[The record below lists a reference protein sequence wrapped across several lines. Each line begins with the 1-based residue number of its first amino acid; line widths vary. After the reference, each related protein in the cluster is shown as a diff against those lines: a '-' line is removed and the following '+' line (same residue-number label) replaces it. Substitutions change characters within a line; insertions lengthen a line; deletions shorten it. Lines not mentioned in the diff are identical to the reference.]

1 MREAAGDDGIVF
13 VDELADVLKSWHRKV
28 EAKRVAR
35 EGKKP
40 QKSDGAVGSC
50 AIS

>member
-13 VDELADVLKSWHRKV
+13 VDELADVLKSWHQKV
-28 EAKRVAR
+28 EATRVAR
-35 EGKKP
+35 EGKK
-40 QKSDGAVGSC
+40 KSDGAGGSSC